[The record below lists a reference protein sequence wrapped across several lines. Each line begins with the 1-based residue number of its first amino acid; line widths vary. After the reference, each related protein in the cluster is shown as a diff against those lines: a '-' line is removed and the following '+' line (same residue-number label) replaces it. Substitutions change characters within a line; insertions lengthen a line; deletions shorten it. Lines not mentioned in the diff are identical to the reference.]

1 MVGAAGW
8 LVLAVCA
15 LGARGQ
21 AADVPITGLP
31 NERDVGQEM
40 FVLATNFVRAPFPFA
55 SLSESSP
62 RGRRAL
68 TAAAPRRPP
77 RFAPAPV
84 RRARPHHAAA
94 PDVLFPVVRHR
105 GSRRPARS
113 HSLAARARGAR
124 ATPPR
129 SLDRA
134 RALAGAARARG
145 FLHRPPTRA
154 RTALPPFRARALAFT
169 TQVRPPPKGDSE
181 APIHASGASAEDSLL
196 SDEPHPPAAQKAR
209 PASPAKEAAAQPPL
223 SPRSTLKKQTTSTFL
238 AFLDFDFK
246 PEEAS
251 KKEVLS
257 RLATCFVGL
266 NVCFLIW
273 GVIQERMLTRPYD
286 GEYFTYSYGL
296 VFLNRLGGFVISG
309 GLLLLFKPPPTKAI
323 VYEFS
328 YPSVSNMLSS
338 WCQYEAL
345 QYVCRA
351 RARRGRSFSSAA
363 SGRGRR

>member
-1 MVGAAGW
+1 M
-8 LVLAVCA
+8 
-15 LGARGQ
+15 
-21 AADVPITGLP
+21 
-31 NERDVGQEM
+31 
-40 FVLATNFVRAPFPFA
+40 
-55 SLSESSP
+55 
-62 RGRRAL
+62 
-68 TAAAPRRPP
+68 
-77 RFAPAPV
+77 
-84 RRARPHHAAA
+84 
-94 PDVLFPVVRHR
+94 
-105 GSRRPARS
+105 
-113 HSLAARARGAR
+113 
-124 ATPPR
+124 
-129 SLDRA
+129 
-134 RALAGAARARG
+134 
-145 FLHRPPTRA
+145 
-154 RTALPPFRARALAFT
+154 
-169 TQVRPPPKGDSE
+169 RPPPKGDSE